1 MANDK
6 NNIKPVISAKA
17 QVVQSS
23 QFDIALY
30 TQEDIQSHIYT
41 VRGQHV
47 MLDSDI
53 ARLYS
58 METRR
63 INEQVKRNPIK
74 FPERYVFQLT
84 AEEVELLKSQNAT
97 SNPLSRSQDATL
109 NIDECTE
116 GVENQKEMLMSSRSQ
131 NATLNAEDTLK
142 SQKATSKTARG
153 KNIKYL
159 PYAFTERGASMLAT
173 VIKGEAAA
181 HISVR
186 IMDAFF
192 AMRDFLRANAPM
204 LQRLT
209 NLEQNLLQTNNI
221 LLSTLEHQ
229 QVTDQQLQD
238 LHTSQ
243 KQLQQQVANV
253 QSVLEGFQQSQ
264 PAPLM
269 GIYFDGQTFDAFQLV
284 QQLIRKAT
292 SRIVLIDSYVNDT
305 VLARLTERNPG
316 VTCDIYLQ
324 TGRYYNAILPAVEAH
339 NLQYP
344 TAPIN
349 VHEFQRSHDRFL
361 IIDDEVYHF
370 GASIKDLGKRWF
382 GVNLITEYSADD
394 LIARL

>member
-1 MANDK
+1 
-6 NNIKPVISAKA
+6 
-17 QVVQSS
+17 
-23 QFDIALY
+23 
-30 TQEDIQSHIYT
+30 
-41 VRGQHV
+41 

-97 SNPLSRSQDATL
+97 SKSDTNL
-109 NIDECTE
+109 
-116 GVENQKEMLMSSRSQ
+116 KSQ
-131 NATLNAEDTLK
+131 NATSSWGGTRK
-142 SQKATSKTARG
+142 
-153 KNIKYL
+153 L

-229 QVTDQQLQD
+229 QVTDQQLAD

-243 KQLQQQVANV
+243 QQLQQQVANV
-253 QSVLEGFQQSQ
+253 QSVLQGFQQSQ

-292 SRIVLIDSYVNDT
+292 NRIVLIDSYANDT
-305 VLARLTERNPG
+305 VLARLTDRNAG
-316 VTCDIYLQ
+316 VSCDIYMQ
-324 TGRYYNAILPAVEAH
+324 TGRYYNAILPAIEAH

-344 TAPIN
+344 TSLIN

-382 GVNLITEYSADD
+382 GVNLITEHTADE
-394 LIARL
+394 LISRL

>member
-1 MANDK
+1 MSND
-6 NNIKPVISAKA
+6 NNI
-17 QVVQSS
+17 QV
-23 QFDIALY
+23 LY
-30 TQEDIQSHIYT
+30 SQEDIQSHIYT

-53 ARLYS
+53 ARLYN
-58 METRR
+58 METKR

-84 AEEVELLKSQNAT
+84 AEEVELL
-97 SNPLSRSQDATL
+97 
-109 NIDECTE
+109 
-116 GVENQKEMLMSSRSQ
+116 RSQ
-131 NATLNAEDTLK
+131 NATLNEPTRSLRSQNATLNK
-142 SQKATSKTARG
+142 SGRG
-153 KNIKYL
+153 QHTKYL
-159 PYAFTERGASMLAT
+159 PYAFTEQGASMLAT

-181 HISVR
+181 HITVR

-221 LLSTLEHQ
+221 LLTTLEHQ
-229 QVTDQQLQD
+229 QVTDQQLEE

-253 QSVLEGFQQSQ
+253 QSVLQGFQQSQ

-292 SRIVLIDSYVNDT
+292 NRIVLIDSYANDT
-305 VLARLTERNPG
+305 VLARLTERNAG
-316 VTCDIYLQ
+316 VTCDIYMQ
-324 TGRYYNAILPAVEAH
+324 TGRAYNAILPAVEAH

-344 TAPIN
+344 TSPIN
-349 VHEFQRSHDRFL
+349 VHEFQLSHDRFL

-370 GASIKDLGKRWF
+370 GASIKDLGRRWF
-382 GVNLITEYSADD
+382 GVNLITEYTADD

>member
-1 MANDK
+1 MANDN
-6 NNIKPVISAKA
+6 NNIKPVISARG
-17 QVVQSS
+17 QVVQSG

-53 ARLYS
+53 ARLYG

-84 AEEVELLKSQNAT
+84 AEEVELLKSHAT
-97 SNPLSRSQDATL
+97 SNSSSRSQDATL
-109 NIDECTE
+109 NIDDCTE
-116 GVENQKEMLMSSRSQ
+116 VVDNQSKTTILSRSQ
-131 NATLNAEDTLK
+131 KATLNAEETLK

-204 LQRLT
+204 LQCLT

-221 LLSTLEHQ
+221 LLFHSRTSAGHRPATCRPAHQ
-229 QVTDQQLQD
+229 
-238 LHTSQ
+238 
-243 KQLQQQVANV
+243 
-253 QSVLEGFQQSQ
+253 
-264 PAPLM
+264 P
-269 GIYFDGQTFDAFQLV
+269 
-284 QQLIRKAT
+284 KAT
-292 SRIVLIDSYVNDT
+292 PTAGRQCPKRTSR
-305 VLARLTERNPG
+305 
-316 VTCDIYLQ
+316 
-324 TGRYYNAILPAVEAH
+324 LPAVTTCTPH
-339 NLQYP
+339 GYLFRWTNL
-344 TAPIN
+344 
-349 VHEFQRSHDRFL
+349 
-361 IIDDEVYHF
+361 
-370 GASIKDLGKRWF
+370 
-382 GVNLITEYSADD
+382 
-394 LIARL
+394 

>member
-1 MANDK
+1 MANEK
-6 NNIKPVISAKA
+6 NKTKTVISSKD
-17 QVVQSS
+17 QIVPSGH
-23 QFDIALY
+23 FDITLY

-53 ARLYS
+53 ARLYN

-74 FPERYVFQLT
+74 FPERYVFQLSD
-84 AEEVELLKSQNAT
+84 EEVKNLKSQNAT
-97 SNPLSRSQDATL
+97 SNSTT
-109 NIDECTE
+109 N
-116 GVENQKEMLMSSRSQ
+116 
-131 NATLNAEDTLK
+131 LK
-142 SQKATSKTARG
+142 SHKATSRWGGTRK
-153 KNIKYL
+153 L

-229 QVTDQQLQD
+229 QVTDQQLEE

-253 QSVLEGFQQSQ
+253 QSVLQGFQQSQ

-292 SRIVLIDSYVNDT
+292 SRIILIDSYANDT
-305 VLARLTERNPG
+305 VLARLTDRDPG
-316 VTCDIYLQ
+316 VTCDIHMQ
-324 TGRYYNAILPAVEAH
+324 SGRYYNAIQPAVEAH
-339 NLQYP
+339 NLQYS

-349 VHEFQRSHDRFL
+349 IHEFQRSHDRFL
-361 IIDDEVYHF
+361 IIDDELTPNRMQYQ
-370 GASIKDLGKRWF
+370 AC
-382 GVNLITEYSADD
+382 A
-394 LIARL
+394 

>member
-1 MANDK
+1 MAKKSKDVQLTTTS
-6 NNIKPVISAKA
+6 IKPVTTRD
-17 QVVQSS
+17 
-23 QFDIALY
+23 QFDLALY
-30 TQEDIQSHIYT
+30 SQEDIQSHIYT
-41 VRGQHV
+41 IRGQHV

-53 ARLYS
+53 ARLYG
-58 METRR
+58 METKR
-63 INEQVKRNPIK
+63 INEQVRRNPIK

-84 AEEVELLKSQNAT
+84 AEEVESMRLQNAT

-109 NIDECTE
+109 KDSEFAEVI
-116 GVENQKEMLMSSRSQ
+116 GNQKEMLVSLRSQ
-131 NATLNAEDTLK
+131 EATINK
-142 SQKATSKTARG
+142 SGRG
-153 KNIKYL
+153 QHAKYL

-181 HISVR
+181 HITVR

-192 AMRDFLRANAPM
+192 AMRDYLRANAPM

-229 QVTDQQLQD
+229 QVTDQQLED

-253 QSVLEGFQQSQ
+253 QSVLQGFQQLQ
-264 PAPLM
+264 PEPLM

-292 SRIVLIDSYVNDT
+292 NRIVLIDSYANDT
-305 VLARLTERNPG
+305 VLARLIDRNPG
-316 VTCDIYLQ
+316 VTCDIYMQ
-324 TGRYYNAILPAVEAH
+324 TGRYYDAIKQAVAAH

-344 TAPIN
+344 SEPIN

-382 GVNLITEYSADD
+382 GVNLITEHTADE

>member
-1 MANDK
+1 MAKKTSNK
-6 NNIKPVISAKA
+6 QPVSTSIKPVTTRD
-17 QVVQSS
+17 

-30 TQEDIQSHIYT
+30 SQEDIQSHIYT
-41 VRGQHV
+41 IRGQHV

-53 ARLYS
+53 ARLYG
-58 METRR
+58 METKR

-84 AEEVELLKSQNAT
+84 AEEVESLRSQNAT
-97 SNPLSRSQDATL
+97 SNTDDPILRSQEATTK
-109 NIDECTE
+109 D
-116 GVENQKEMLMSSRSQ
+116 
-131 NATLNAEDTLK
+131 
-142 SQKATSKTARG
+142 ARG
-153 KNIKYL
+153 GTRYL

-181 HISVR
+181 HITVR

-192 AMRDFLRANAPM
+192 AMRDYLRANAPM
-204 LQRLT
+204 LQRLA

-221 LLSTLEHQ
+221 LLTTLDHQ
-229 QVTDQQLQD
+229 QVTDLQLQD
-238 LHTSQ
+238 LQTSQ
-243 KQLQQQVANV
+243 LQLQQQVANV
-253 QSVLEGFQQSQ
+253 QSVLQGFQQSQ

-284 QQLIRKAT
+284 QQLVRKAT
-292 SRIVLIDSYVNDT
+292 SRIVLVDSYANDT
-305 VLARLTERNPG
+305 VLARLTDRNPG
-316 VTCDIYLQ
+316 VTCDIYMQ
-324 TGRYYNAILPAVEAH
+324 SGRYYDAIKPAVEAH

-344 TAPIN
+344 SEPIN

-382 GVNLITEYSADD
+382 GVNLITEHTADE
-394 LIARL
+394 LISRL

>member
-1 MANDK
+1 MAKKTSNK
-6 NNIKPVISAKA
+6 QPVSTSIKPVTTRD
-17 QVVQSS
+17 

-30 TQEDIQSHIYT
+30 SQEDIQSHIYT
-41 VRGQHV
+41 IRGQHV

-53 ARLYS
+53 ARLYG
-58 METRR
+58 METKR
-63 INEQVKRNPIK
+63 INQQVTRNPIK

-84 AEEVELLKSQNAT
+84 AEEVESLRSQNAT
-97 SNPLSRSQDATL
+97 SNPLSRLQNATL
-109 NIDECTE
+109 NNAEYAEVI
-116 GVENQKEMLMSSRSQ
+116 GNQKEMLASLRLQNVTSKTDAPILMSQ
-131 NATLNAEDTLK
+131 NATSK
-142 SQKATSKTARG
+142 SKRGGAR
-153 KNIKYL
+153 YL

-181 HISVR
+181 HITVR

-192 AMRDFLRANAPM
+192 AMRDYLRANAPM
-204 LQRLT
+204 LHRLA

-221 LLSTLEHQ
+221 LLTTLDHQ

-238 LHTSQ
+238 LQTSQ
-243 KQLQQQVANV
+243 QQLQQQVANV
-253 QSVLEGFQQSQ
+253 QSVLQGFQQSQ

-284 QQLIRKAT
+284 QQLVRKAT
-292 SRIVLIDSYVNDT
+292 SRIVLIDSYANDT
-305 VLARLTERNPG
+305 VLARLTDRKPG
-316 VTCDIYLQ
+316 VTCDIYMQ
-324 TGRYYNAILPAVEAH
+324 SGRYYDAIKPAVEAH

-344 TAPIN
+344 SEPIN

-382 GVNLITEYSADD
+382 GVNLITEHTADE
-394 LIARL
+394 LISRL

>member
-1 MANDK
+1 
-6 NNIKPVISAKA
+6 
-17 QVVQSS
+17 
-23 QFDIALY
+23 
-30 TQEDIQSHIYT
+30 
-41 VRGQHV
+41 
-47 MLDSDI
+47 
-53 ARLYS
+53 

-84 AEEVELLKSQNAT
+84 AEEVESLRLQNVT
-97 SNPLSRSQDATL
+97 SNPLSRSQFATLNNSEYAEVVESQKETLVSIRSQDATL
-109 NIDECTE
+109 NA
-116 GVENQKEMLMSSRSQ
+116 NQNLKSQ
-131 NATLNAEDTLK
+131 NATSSWGGTRK
-142 SQKATSKTARG
+142 
-153 KNIKYL
+153 L

-181 HISVR
+181 HITVR

-192 AMRDFLRANAPM
+192 AMRDYLRANAPM

-229 QVTDQQLQD
+229 QVTDQQLED

-253 QSVLEGFQQSQ
+253 QSVLQGFQQLQ
-264 PAPLM
+264 PEPLM

-292 SRIVLIDSYVNDT
+292 NRIVLIDSYANDT
-305 VLARLTERNPG
+305 VLARLIDRNPG
-316 VTCDIYLQ
+316 VTCDIYMQ
-324 TGRYYNAILPAVEAH
+324 TGRYYDAIKQAVAAH

-344 TAPIN
+344 SEPIN

-382 GVNLITEYSADD
+382 GVNLITEHTADE

>member
-6 NNIKPVISAKA
+6 NNIKPVISARG
-17 QVVQSS
+17 QVVQSG

-97 SNPLSRSQDATL
+97 SKSDTNL
-109 NIDECTE
+109 
-116 GVENQKEMLMSSRSQ
+116 KSQ
-131 NATLNAEDTLK
+131 NATSSWGGTRK
-142 SQKATSKTARG
+142 
-153 KNIKYL
+153 L

-209 NLEQNLLQTNNI
+209 TLEQNLLQTNNI

-229 QVTDQQLQD
+229 QVTDQQLED

-253 QSVLEGFQQSQ
+253 QSVLQGFQQSQ

-284 QQLIRKAT
+284 QQLVRKAT
-292 SRIVLIDSYVNDT
+292 SRIVLIDSYANDT

-316 VTCDIYLQ
+316 VTCDIYMQ

-344 TAPIN
+344 TAPIS

>member
-1 MANDK
+1 MVRIHNNMANDITK
-6 NNIKPVISAKA
+6 IQSVITTTKEQNAPTN
-17 QVVQSS
+17 
-23 QFDIALY
+23 QFDVTFY
-30 TQEDIQSHIYT
+30 SQENIQSRIFT

-53 ARLYS
+53 ARLYN
-58 METRR
+58 METKR

-84 AEEVELLKSQNAT
+84 SEEVVFLRSQDAT
-97 SNPLSRSQDATL
+97 LNEAKTSRSQDATL
-109 NIDECTE
+109 NTVAETT
-116 GVENQKEMLMSSRSQ
+116 GRKTKRGQ
-131 NATLNAEDTLK
+131 NLK
-142 SQKATSKTARG
+142 YR
-153 KNIKYL
+153 
-159 PYAFTERGASMLAT
+159 PYAFTEQGTSMLAT
-173 VIKGEAAA
+173 VIKGEVAA
-181 HISVR
+181 HITVR

-204 LQRLT
+204 LQRLS
-209 NLEQNLLQTNNI
+209 NLEQNLLQTNHL

-229 QVTDQQLQD
+229 QVSDQQLQA

-243 KQLQQQVANV
+243 EQLQQQVANV
-253 QSVLEGFQQSQ
+253 QNVLQGFQQSQ
-264 PAPLM
+264 PTPLM

-284 QQLIRKAT
+284 QQLIRKAVN
-292 SRIVLIDSYVNDT
+292 RIVLIDSYANDT

-316 VTCDIYLQ
+316 VSCDIYMQ
-324 TGRYYNAILPAVEAH
+324 SGRYYNAILPAVEAH

-361 IIDDEVYHF
+361 IIDNEVYHF

>member
-1 MANDK
+1 MSND
-6 NNIKPVISAKA
+6 NNIPQK
-17 QVVQSS
+17 
-23 QFDIALY
+23 
-30 TQEDIQSHIYT
+30 EIQSRIYM

-53 ARLYS
+53 ARFYN
-58 METRR
+58 METKR

-84 AEEVELLKSQNAT
+84 AEEVELLKSQRAT
-97 SNPLSRSQDATL
+97 TINEDSL
-109 NIDECTE
+109 
-116 GVENQKEMLMSSRSQ
+116 RSQ
-131 NATLNAEDTLK
+131 NATLNEPFQCLGSQNATLNK
-142 SQKATSKTARG
+142 SGRG
-153 KNIKYL
+153 RHAKYL
-159 PYAFTERGASMLAT
+159 PYAFTEQGASMLAT

-181 HISVR
+181 YITVR

-192 AMRDFLRANAPM
+192 SMRDFLRANAPM

-229 QVTDQQLQD
+229 QVTDQQLEA
-238 LHTSQ
+238 LHSSQ
-243 KQLQQQVANV
+243 QQLQQQVANV
-253 QSVLEGFQQSQ
+253 QNVLQGFQQSQ
-264 PAPLM
+264 PLPLM

-284 QQLIRKAT
+284 QQLIRKAVR
-292 SRIVLIDSYVNDT
+292 RIVLIDSYVNDT
-305 VLARLTERNPG
+305 VLARLTERCAG
-316 VTCDIYLQ
+316 VSCDIYMQ
-324 TGRYYNAILPAVEAH
+324 TGRAYNALLPAVEAH

-344 TAPIN
+344 SAPIN

-382 GVNLITEYSADD
+382 GVNLITEHTADE